1 MSTNT
6 ATNENRDQAP
16 PQAGLG
22 THSAR
27 ALVFFFGCSATS
39 KLVGFIAQLAL
50 LYLLGKQD
58 FGVVTLACTI
68 TTFIQIIAQN
78 GVLEVLVRRRAFHK
92 WVIPGFWLALAL
104 GVLSSLL
111 VIAGAPLA
119 AWMYARTPEVHNQ
132 LFWSMMILA
141 PSPLAYALFVVP
153 HAVLLRELRFRTFA
167 TINLIFFVLQN
178 VLTVCFA
185 AMNFGPYSFV
195 WPMTISVTVTMLI
208 LWWWVRPPFAFRPQV
223 RRWKYL
229 LNDSTSLLVG
239 EYGRLVVDQSDYVL
253 LGLFTSVSLVGIYT
267 VGFRV
272 AIQALQLIMT
282 NMASVLFPTF
292 MRLADRPQKQLDAF
306 LNVQRILAAVGISSC
321 LLQAA
326 MSEPFAKF
334 AFPDGKWD
342 ASIIVMQ
349 VLSIGMATRMVG
361 GAAAA
366 LMKSQGRFRAI
377 RIFYWLH
384 AVTQVVLLTIAL
396 SFGGQILAVSLVV
409 SALAALVGPGCFYL
423 ALRPIGKGWAT
434 VGEVMTMPAL
444 CGVISVGAAWLLGEW
459 AARMGYGYLVQLIV
473 IGLVAVALNSLLAWA
488 WMRPMWD
495 DFWQRIWRLL
505 PRRAVA

>member
-1 MSTNT
+1 M
-6 ATNENRDQAP
+6 R
-16 PQAGLG
+16 
-22 THSAR
+22 
-27 ALVFFFGCSATS
+27 CSS
-39 KLVGFIAQLAL
+39 
-50 LYLLGKQD
+50 
-58 FGVVTLACTI
+58 C
-68 TTFIQIIAQN
+68 
-78 GVLEVLVRRRAFHK
+78 
-92 WVIPGFWLALAL
+92 
-104 GVLSSLL
+104 
-111 VIAGAPLA
+111 
-119 AWMYARTPEVHNQ
+119 RTRC
-132 LFWSMMILA
+132 SC
-141 PSPLAYALFVVP
+141 
-153 HAVLLRELRFRTFA
+153 ELRFRTFA

-366 LMKSQGRFRAI
+366 LMKSQGTISSDPHF
-377 RIFYWLH
+377 
-384 AVTQVVLLTIAL
+384 LLAACRH
-396 SFGGQILAVSLVV
+396 SSCAPDDR
-409 SALAALVGPGCFYL
+409 ALA
-423 ALRPIGKGWAT
+423 
-434 VGEVMTMPAL
+434 
-444 CGVISVGAAWLLGEW
+444 SAAKSWPFRWLLV
-459 AARMGYGYLVQLIV
+459 R
-473 IGLVAVALNSLLAWA
+473 
-488 WMRPMWD
+488 
-495 DFWQRIWRLL
+495 WQR
-505 PRRAVA
+505 